1 MSLAD
6 QASLL
11 LIPSGYK
18 ESKIYSVFPTTGV
31 GDFTFNR
38 NSSATRIAKNGLIT
52 SVATDIP
59 RLEYPMID
67 GKVVNGCPL
76 VILLEP
82 HRLQLMQYIIQKIL
96 SNSYWTKT
104 SYQVS
109 QGNVAIISP
118 DGSLNA
124 E

>member
-6 QASLL
+6 ESSLL
-11 LIPSGYK
+11 FIPTGYK

-59 RLEYPMID
+59 RLEYP
-67 GKVVNGCPL
+67 K
-76 VILLEP
+76 
-82 HRLQLMQYIIQKIL
+82 HRMDK
-96 SNSYWTKT
+96 
-104 SYQVS
+104 
-109 QGNVAIISP
+109 
-118 DGSLNA
+118 